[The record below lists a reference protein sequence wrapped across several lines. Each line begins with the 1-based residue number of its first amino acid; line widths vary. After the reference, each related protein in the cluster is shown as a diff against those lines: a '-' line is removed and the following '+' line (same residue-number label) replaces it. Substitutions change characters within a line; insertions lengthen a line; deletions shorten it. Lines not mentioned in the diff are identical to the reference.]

1 MSTPDPPE
9 VECEQENAVL
19 VVSDIRTAVDFYTRR
34 LGFRLSFTWGAPPT
48 YAGVNLGRVRMF
60 LQQGIPSPDG
70 CSVCFVVGDADELFA
85 FHQAS
90 GVEIVEPPGDRQ
102 YGLRDYSVRDLHG
115 YELSFGHHIYNVG
128 PSIEIERVE
137 IPVRLERRLAALLRE
152 LAEHKRMSTNS
163 CLEETLLH
171 ALEGVGPHTASDL
184 KYIEKLK
191 QKHGIDYDSHGS
203 YRFVER

>member
-1 MSTPDPPE
+1 MSTPVPPE

-19 VVSDIRTAVDFYTRR
+19 VVSDIRTAVDFYTTK
-34 LGFRLSFTWGAPPT
+34 LGFRLSFTWGDPPT
-48 YAGVNLGRVRMF
+48 YAGVSLGQVRIF
-60 LQQGIPSPDG
+60 LQHGTPSPKG

-85 FHQAS
+85 FQQAN

-115 YELSFGHHIYNVG
+115 YELSFGHHIFNVG
-128 PSIEIERVE
+128 PAIDIERVDV
-137 IPVRLERRLAALLRE
+137 PVRLEQRLAALLRD
-152 LAEHKRMSTNS
+152 LAAHKRMSVDG

-171 ALEGVGPHTASDL
+171 TLDGVGPHSASDL
-184 KYIEKLK
+184 RYIEKLK
-191 QKHGIDYDSHGS
+191 QKHGIDYDSHAS